1 MLARAGA
8 LLLGTFAAAIAAL
21 PFNTGGSRAADAS
34 HARSAATTLASAEPF
49 RLEASSAGRTQ
60 QLTVRGTGFENAG
73 HPDREQYMHWQ
84 IRRDDGAWQLCTR
97 GNDKPNAICHGAGWS
112 GDSQTLEIGGDYVR
126 RDGFI
131 ELRVFQ
137 GLAVPNET
145 NPANAPTP
153 AEWSNVLRVPVVV
166 PGGPPTIVAISP
178 ATFPIGG
185 AAADYR
191 FFIDANLIDPSTVVV
206 FRGDVVV
213 HPERIDGAR
222 IQLSVPEVY
231 RLKTA
236 GELSLTVRTNRGG
249 DSAPKYI
256 RFAEKT
262 MQVMRPSVRVD
273 GPALRIPSATVTAKP
288 RP

>member
-21 PFNTGGSRAADAS
+21 PFDTGGSGSAS
-34 HARSAATTLASAEPF
+34 ARHAKSSATTLASATPF
-49 RLEASSAGRTQ
+49 RLWVSGTDRSQ
-60 QLTVRGTGFENAG
+60 QITIRGTGFENAG

-84 IRRDDGAWQLCTR
+84 IRRDDGSWQLCTR

-112 GDSQTLEIGGDYVR
+112 ADAQTLEIGGDYLR
-126 RDGFI
+126 RDGFV

-153 AEWSNVLRVPVVV
+153 TEWSNVLRVPVVV
-166 PGGPPTIVAISP
+166 PGGPPTIVSLSTT
-178 ATFPIGG
+178 TFPIGG
-185 AAADYR
+185 APADYR
-191 FFIDANLIDPSTVVV
+191 FFIDANLIDASTVVV

-222 IQLSVPEVY
+222 IQVSVPEVY
-231 RLKTA
+231 RRTTP
-236 GELSLTVRTNRGG
+236 GELSLTVRTNHGG

-256 RFAEKT
+256 RFAEPTVKVLQGARVRT
-262 MQVMRPSVRVD
+262 NVPAIRVPTRPA
-273 GPALRIPSATVTAKP
+273 PA